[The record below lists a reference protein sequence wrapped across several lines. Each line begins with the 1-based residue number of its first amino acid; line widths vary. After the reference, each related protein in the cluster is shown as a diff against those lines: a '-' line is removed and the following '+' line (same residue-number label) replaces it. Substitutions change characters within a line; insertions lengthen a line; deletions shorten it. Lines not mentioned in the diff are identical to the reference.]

1 MELLE
6 EQVISQFKKFH
17 FQELDWLVYFPSCG
31 NEGKYNNYNVVLK
44 KGISPPE
51 KTVRLGEILEDP
63 EFELHYPHT
72 VGYYK
77 LSNGEGTGFKPDYL
91 ELRKIWTVE
100 EFWMF
105 LNSLNI

>member
-1 MELLE
+1 M
-6 EQVISQFKKFH
+6 ISQFKKFH
-17 FQELDWLVYFPSCG
+17 FLELDWLVYFPSSG
-31 NEGKYNNYNVVLK
+31 NEGKYNRYNVVFK
-44 KGISPPE
+44 KGISHPE
-51 KTVRLGEILEDP
+51 KTVRLCEILEDP

-77 LSNGEGTGFKPDYL
+77 LSDGDGRRFKPDYL
-91 ELRKIWTVE
+91 ELRKIGTVE

>member
-17 FQELDWLVYFPSCG
+17 FQELGWLVYFPSCD
-31 NEGKYNNYNVVLK
+31 NEGKYNNYTVVLK
-44 KGISPPE
+44 KGISHPE

-77 LSNGEGTGFKPDYL
+77 LSAGEGTSFKPDYL
-91 ELRKIWTVE
+91 ELRKIGTVE

>member
-1 MELLE
+1 M
-6 EQVISQFKKFH
+6 VSQFKNFH
-17 FQELDWLVYFPSCG
+17 FQELGWLVYFPSFG
-31 NEGKYNNYNVVLK
+31 NEGKYNNYNVVFK
-44 KGISPPE
+44 KGVSHPE
-51 KTVRLGEILEDP
+51 KTVRLREILEDS

-77 LSNGEGTGFKPDYL
+77 LSSEEGTSFKPDYL

-100 EFWMF
+100 EFWLF